1 MADEG
6 PLGSPER
13 SVVRDALF
21 SETAGGAFVICDASG
36 RRVVAGHGSL
46 RHFLRIGGAASGRE
60 PGPSLPEL
68 LGVVDTGAWSSL
80 FADAAGYPGIME
92 DSLRCRRPDGGAM
105 MLRARHAPLP
115 GGGENRL
122 LFLYDDTEL
131 EETRERL
138 ARARS
143 IDTDSSARLQAAVL
157 VNGEQVRSDRV
168 EYACLTMPSRRI
180 DGDFMDVLRLEPGC
194 VDVLLGDVMG
204 KGMEAAILGTVIKL
218 GLFRSIATMD
228 RSGGGSPSVKDV
240 CAAAERGASPH
251 LLGQGSI
258 ATLAYLRLREA
269 DGLMEFVDC
278 GHTPIV
284 HYSRAEDACRLIKG
298 ADMPLGFVDAQDFRP
313 FVVPYEP
320 GDVFL
325 VFSDGLSEC
334 PGPDDEAF
342 GEERVSRLV
351 RTLSDRPASEI
362 AAAIVRLGF
371 EFSASG
377 FADDVSLVCVK
388 ALPAPADEGG
398 LAGSLSLS
406 LGAQSKRSLGR
417 LRTVLERALKERGSV
432 DAEENGAIV
441 IACLEAAANI
451 AEHALGG
458 GAGRCRADWRI
469 RRGVFSVC
477 LSYDGPDY
485 DWLSRASSP
494 IMEYGPRGYGLGII
508 QAAMDS
514 ALLCAGL
521 GERKTLVLVRRLRCP
536 LR

>member
-1 MADEG
+1 M
-6 PLGSPER
+6 
-13 SVVRDALF
+13 
-21 SETAGGAFVICDASG
+21 
-36 RRVVAGHGSL
+36 
-46 RHFLRIGGAASGRE
+46 
-60 PGPSLPEL
+60 
-68 LGVVDTGAWSSL
+68 
-80 FADAAGYPGIME
+80 
-92 DSLRCRRPDGGAM
+92 
-105 MLRARHAPLP
+105 
-115 GGGENRL
+115 
-122 LFLYDDTEL
+122 
-131 EETRERL
+131 
-138 ARARS
+138 
-143 IDTDSSARLQAAVL
+143 
-157 VNGEQVRSDRV
+157 
-168 EYACLTMPSRRI
+168 
-180 DGDFMDVLRLEPGC
+180 
-194 VDVLLGDVMG
+194 
-204 KGMEAAILGTVIKL
+204 
-218 GLFRSIATMD
+218 
-228 RSGGGSPSVKDV
+228 
-240 CAAAERGASPH
+240 
-251 LLGQGSI
+251 
-258 ATLAYLRLREA
+258 
-269 DGLMEFVDC
+269 
-278 GHTPIV
+278 
-284 HYSRAEDACRLIKG
+284 
-298 ADMPLGFVDAQDFRP
+298 
-313 FVVPYEP
+313 
-320 GDVFL
+320 
-325 VFSDGLSEC
+325 
-334 PGPDDEAF
+334 
-342 GEERVSRLV
+342 

-406 LGAQSKRSLGR
+406 LGSQSKRSLGR